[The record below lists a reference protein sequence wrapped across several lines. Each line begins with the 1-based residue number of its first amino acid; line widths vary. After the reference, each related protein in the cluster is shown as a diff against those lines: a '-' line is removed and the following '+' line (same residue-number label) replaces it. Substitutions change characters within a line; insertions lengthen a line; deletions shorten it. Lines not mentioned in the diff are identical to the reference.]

1 MLAVFENA
9 VDSVEMFLISIPE
22 SLGVLVFGIVL
33 VAAAVIIRRWMSRQT
48 EAEKKADPTGKALA
62 NR

>member
-9 VDSVEMFLISIPE
+9 VASVEMFLISIPE

-33 VAAAVIIRRWMSRQT
+33 VAAAVIIRRLISRQGQV
-48 EAEKKADPTGKALA
+48 EKKADHTEKVLA

>member
-9 VDSVEMFLISIPE
+9 VASVEMFLISIPE
-22 SLGVLVFGIVL
+22 SLGVLMFGIVL
-33 VAAAVIIRRWMSRQT
+33 VAAAVIIRRLMSRQSET
-48 EAEKKADPTGKALA
+48 EKKADPTEEVLA